1 MASSDAPKRG
11 LIIGCGIAGPVVAM
25 FLRRTGIE
33 PVIYEGR
40 GGGRDEAGSF
50 LGLAPNGREFEPIY
64 AHHIEWQA

>member
-40 GGGRDEAGSF
+40 EGGA
-50 LGLAPNGREFEPIY
+50 
-64 AHHIEWQA
+64 